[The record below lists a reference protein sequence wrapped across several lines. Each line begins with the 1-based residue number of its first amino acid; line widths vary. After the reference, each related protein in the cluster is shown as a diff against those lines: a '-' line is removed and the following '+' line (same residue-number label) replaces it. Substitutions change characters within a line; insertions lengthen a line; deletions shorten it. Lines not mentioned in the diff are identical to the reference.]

1 MRFFNLLSAIFVL
14 LVVGCAK
21 QPEVTKVTDL
31 LESRSTLETGES
43 CILPATPQKD
53 YDYVAKSD
61 RYGPNATASTDY
73 FKLAISYSPTFC
85 KSKEKDI
92 NKLKNS
98 NKHAEAQ
105 REYEKF
111 ELQCFSE
118 NKFSWVIHG
127 LWAQT
132 CNGKSMAQCRD
143 WSDVRKHP
151 RLCKGDL
158 PQLDYQVIEPYL
170 CASPGAYLLQSE
182 WEKHGVCTFT
192 TPEQF
197 FSKQQELFDELVLP
211 NNRPSNEQLIKFL
224 QKNNSS
230 LKGKAI
236 QINRD
241 EFYICYSKNFDVI
254 DCPKREL

>member
-21 QPEVTKVTDL
+21 QPEVTAVTDS
-31 LESRSTLETGES
+31 LEFRTTLEEGAS
-43 CILPATPQKD
+43 CILPATPPKD
-53 YDYVAKSD
+53 YDFVAKND
-61 RYGPNATASTDY
+61 HYGQNATASTDY
-73 FKLAISYSPTFC
+73 FKLAISYSPAFC
-85 KSKEKDI
+85 KSKAKNIERLKSN
-92 NKLKNS
+92 NKLD
-98 NKHAEAQ
+98 EAQ

-118 NKFSWVIHG
+118 NKFNWVIHG

-170 CASPGAYLLQSE
+170 CASPGADLLQGE
-182 WEKHGVCTFT
+182 WEKHGVCAFA

-197 FSKQQELFDELVLP
+197 FSKQQELFDELVFP
-211 NNRPSNEQLIKFL
+211 SNRPSNEQLIKFL
-224 QKNNSS
+224 QKNNPS
-230 LKGKAI
+230 LKGKTV

-241 EFYICYSKNFDVI
+241 ELYICYSKNFDVI
-254 DCPKREL
+254 DCPKRE